1 MPFEMSR
8 EDFITK
14 AGYTEE
20 DWVRSALSWEQL
32 LRIAKHHDAALQ
44 TLALHGGTIA
54 NRMQAFTGVH
64 SVRWRIKD
72 TYGLLKKIL
81 RKNLEEPRKAKWEDI
96 NSENYRSIV
105 SDLIGVRALHLLKED
120 CIEIDEQIRKTW
132 NVHEITIFKRD
143 GDSKISEIIDR
154 GAAEELHHAGYRSIH
169 YGLSYQPEKEPILV
183 EVQVRTIFQ
192 EAWSEIDHKVRY
204 PDFSDNELLKYFLSV
219 FNGLSGTADDMGSFV
234 IKLDSLIGSH
244 SAAILENEIA
254 LQARDAD
261 IEKMQIEI
269 NNLRTEGT
277 ASLSS
282 IESLQTSVDKIK
294 DIEVVNRKNARLSKA
309 LSMATTSYLTE
320 EQLKSVATFF
330 KPDPNVMTAIKNFSA
345 QHSAFS
351 ESIAD
356 IPRPNAALM
365 EAVKQL
371 TQPSA
376 AIAAALENAVRPNAA
391 LAVTMDQEQ
400 LVQKA
405 ALALANLSKSSNDID
420 DDGSTLG

>member
-8 EDFITK
+8 EEFVTK
-14 AGYTEE
+14 AGCTEE
-20 DWVRSALSWEQL
+20 DWARSALSWEQL
-32 LRIAKHHDAALQ
+32 LRIASHHDEALQ

-81 RKNLEEPRKAKWEDI
+81 RKNLEEPRKAKWENI
-96 NSENYRSIV
+96 NSDNYRAIV

-120 CIEIDEQIRKTW
+120 CVEVDEQIRKTW

-169 YGLSYQPEKEPILV
+169 YGLSYHPEKEPILV

-234 IKLDSLIGSH
+234 IKLDNLIGSH

-254 LQARDAD
+254 LQARDSD
-261 IEKMQIEI
+261 IEKMQAEI
-269 NNLRTEGT
+269 NNLRAEGT

-282 IESLQTSVDKIK
+282 IESLQTSVDNIK
-294 DIEVVNRKNARLSKA
+294 DIEIATRKNAQLSKA
-309 LSMATTSYLTE
+309 LSIAPTSYLTG
-320 EQLKSVATFF
+320 EQLKSLSSFF
-330 KPDPNVMTAIKNFSA
+330 KPDPSVMAALKNLSA
-345 QHSAFS
+345 QHAAVS
-351 ESIAD
+351 ESMANIA
-356 IPRPNAALM
+356 RPNAALM
-365 EAVKQL
+365 EAVSKFA
-371 TQPSA
+371 QPSA
-376 AIAAALENAVRPNAA
+376 SIVAALENAVSPNAA
-391 LAVTMDQEQ
+391 LAVTMDQEKP
-400 LVQKA
+400 VKKA
-405 ALALANLSKSSNDID
+405 TLAMANVLKSSNEID
-420 DDGSTLG
+420 DDGSTSG